1 GSAANLQRAVYRI
14 SARWKTK
21 RRLRNFPTFLSA
33 GLGVVFTLPR
43 TQHYAAP
50 RIPDLGSLENE
61 TKAPTLSESAE
72 RWFASRVD
80 VAPNTKLQHRS
91 AMRNLLAV
99 LGAERVDQITPNDV
113 ADLVPKLSE

>member
-1 GSAANLQRAVYRI
+1 VEFRLGGRESATKYGGSFR
-14 SARWKTK
+14 TK
-21 RRLRNFPTFLSA
+21 READERRRWIDGELPGLR
-33 GLGVVFTLPR
+33 V
-43 TQHYAAP
+43 
-50 RIPDLGSLENE
+50 PDLGSLESG
-61 TKAPTLSESAE
+61 TKAPTLFEAAE
-72 RWFASRVD
+72 RWYASRVD